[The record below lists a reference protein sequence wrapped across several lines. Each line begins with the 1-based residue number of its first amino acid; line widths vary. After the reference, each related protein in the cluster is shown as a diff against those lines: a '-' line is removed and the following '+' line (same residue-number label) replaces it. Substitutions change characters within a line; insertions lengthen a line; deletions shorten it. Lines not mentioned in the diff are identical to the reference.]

1 MWLLNRQTE
10 GELQAEINRPCK
22 CPPVLY
28 ADQKG
33 DDSDF
38 ISSIYTLW
46 VAGNKVEKYYKS
58 TLNLFIYFIAIIIIF
73 GHVLKSIFLL
83 RLHFTKS
90 MYSEGVGAL

>member
-1 MWLLNRQTE
+1 MWLQNRLTE

-38 ISSIYTLW
+38 ISSIHTLW
-46 VAGNKVEKYYKS
+46 AAGNKVEKYYKS
-58 TLNLFIYFIAIIIIF
+58 TLNSFIYFIAIIFILPMF
-73 GHVLKSIFLL
+73 SKTKYLL
-83 RLHFTKS
+83 
-90 MYSEGVGAL
+90 EQ